1 MLKADLLKTVERKA
15 KSNFS
20 VIDSSDLYER
30 LLTLQWVALC
40 CYDLGIG
47 IFHNCDKL
55 PWYKRRPSAPGRS
68 VSPTF
73 FPDSLT
79 RRTPIKTTSIHPIV
93 REDSFFKRLFTKM
106 PAGPLLLSV
115 TLASII
121 LSGEAIP
128 YLASRLMGFGQNF
141 PDSAQNFNQF
151 GQFRSGVSQLNSNGA
166 VSPSFP
172 TAPYEGVNLVNN
184 GTGLNIAYQGMPS

>member
-1 MLKADLLKTVERKA
+1 MSCK
-15 KSNFS
+15 N
-20 VIDSSDLYER
+20 
-30 LLTLQWVALC
+30 
-40 CYDLGIG
+40 YDLGIDV
-47 IFHNCDKL
+47 FHNCDKL
-55 PWYKRRPSAPGRS
+55 RWYKRRLCALGRS
-68 VSPTF
+68 VSLTF
-73 FPDSLT
+73 LPNSLT
-79 RRTPIKTTSIHPIV
+79 RRTPIKTTSIQANSQRRLIFSQSSLVVSPCSL
-93 REDSFFKRLFTKM
+93 RPNKTRDSYFKRLFTKM

-128 YLASRLMGFGQNF
+128 YLASRLMGFGQNI

-184 GTGLNIAYQGMPS
+184 GTGLYIAYQGMPS